1 MSSATTLPAIF
12 GATVFA
18 AIVVGGC
25 HAAVSYRVSHGAD
38 MAPAG
43 TDRGQVT
50 SLRIREYGGIV
61 GNLLTYIAAMPSPP
75 AGRSTYTRR
84 DVNTVCGTA
93 VCTTTTTTTS
103 DYVAPTA
110 QEMAAYKARAKQ
122 WDATPGRA
130 ILSGAFPTEL
140 TLDIALGSLG
150 GDTSGF
156 MASQTV
162 RYPTHGFGPFE
173 TSYLSFG
180 IAGGW
185 YDMHNRSQR
194 TLVPN
199 GSGVEQKTATTDTSY
214 IYFGLPLRFTGLL
227 APTVSAYAQLDMN
240 VISLVNDANDVQIVR
255 AGATWYFM
263 PLFFTTLEI
272 SSDRFRADSF
282 TGTAEVGVGF

>member
-1 MSSATTLPAIF
+1 MSRVTTSRAIV
-12 GATVFA
+12 GATVVA
-18 AIVVGGC
+18 AIVDGGC
-25 HAAVSYRVSHGAD
+25 HTAVSYRISHGAD

-61 GNLLTYIAAMPSPP
+61 GNMLTYFAAMPGPP
-75 AGRSTYTRR
+75 AGRSTFIRR
-84 DVNTVCGTA
+84 DVNTVCGA
-93 VCTTTTTTTS
+93 AECTTTTTTVS

-110 QEMAAYKARAKQ
+110 ADIAAYKVRAKQ
-122 WDATPGRA
+122 WDATTGRA

-140 TLDIALGSLG
+140 TVDIALSTLG

-156 MASQTV
+156 MASQAV

-173 TSYLSFG
+173 TSYLTFG
-180 IAGGW
+180 IAGGR
-185 YDMHNRSQR
+185 YVMHDRAQR
-194 TLVPN
+194 MLVATA
-199 GSGVEQKTATTDTSY
+199 GGVEQQTAPTDTSY
-214 IYFGLPLRFTGLL
+214 IYFGLPVRFTGLL

-255 AGATWYFM
+255 TGATWYFL
-263 PLFFTTLEI
+263 PLFFTTLEV
-272 SSDRFRADSF
+272 SSDRFRTDSF

>member
-1 MSSATTLPAIF
+1 MARVMAQRAVV
-12 GATVFA
+12 GAGMLA
-18 AIVVGGC
+18 AIVIAGC
-25 HAAVSYRVSHGAD
+25 HTAVSYRVSHGAD

-50 SLRIREYGGIV
+50 SLRIREYGGII
-61 GNLLTYIAAMPSPP
+61 GNLLTYFAALPSPP
-75 AGRSTYTRR
+75 AGRSTFTRR
-84 DVNTVCGTA
+84 DVNTVCTSTF
-93 VCTTTTTTTS
+93 CKTTTTTVS

-110 QEMAAYKARAKQ
+110 AEMAAYNVRAKQ
-122 WDATPGRA
+122 WDATTGRA
-130 ILSGAFPTEL
+130 ILSGAFPTEF

-180 IAGGW
+180 IAGGS
-185 YDMHNRSQR
+185 YDMHRRAQR
-194 TLVPN
+194 TLVAT
-199 GSGVEQKTATTDTSY
+199 GSGVEIRTAPTDTSY
-214 IYFGLPLRFTGLL
+214 IYFGLPVRFTGLL
-227 APTVSAYAQLDMN
+227 APTVSAYAQLDLN

-255 AGATWYFM
+255 AGATWYFL
-263 PLFFTTLEI
+263 PLFFTNLEV

-282 TGTAEVGVGF
+282 TGTAEVGIGF